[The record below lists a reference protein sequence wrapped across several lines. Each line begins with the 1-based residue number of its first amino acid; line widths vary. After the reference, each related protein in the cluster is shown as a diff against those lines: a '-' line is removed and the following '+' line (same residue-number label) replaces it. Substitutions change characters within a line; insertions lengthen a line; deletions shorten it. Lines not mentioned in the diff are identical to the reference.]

1 MGEGDTGYI
10 YLSTLWSTSSRHHA
24 WSSLSA
30 TPFLWVSRLVG
41 PREIETD
48 VHPLLFFCRALT
60 DADGAAVRLSFFCL
74 AVSSPI

>member
-10 YLSTLWSTSSRHHA
+10 YLDSIYKLLASPRML
-24 WSSLSA
+24 SLGA
-30 TPFLWVSRLVG
+30 TPFPLGVSLGR
-41 PREIETD
+41 PREIEID
-48 VHPLLFFCRALT
+48 VHPLLFFCRAQT